1 MIRDEIREYFEN
13 EIILS
18 KIVIWEENKQANKQN
33 IQVFANELIES
44 VTKEYTEWSM
54 SFSCDRDT
62 LNIPLPSGL

>member
-18 KIVIWEENKQANKQN
+18 KIVIWEENKQTNKQN

-44 VTKEYTEWSM
+44 VTKEYTE
-54 SFSCDRDT
+54 
-62 LNIPLPSGL
+62 